1 MMIYVV
7 TKRDPNSLGLYKDL
21 DIYRPKLLFGSQ
33 NISEKILR
41 KIFSNALLW
50 I

>member
-1 MMIYVV
+1 MMIYVY

-21 DIYRPKLLFGSQ
+21 DIHRPKLLFGSQ
-33 NISEKILR
+33 NTSEKILQNF
-41 KIFSNALLW
+41 FSNALLW